1 MRKDR
6 VISTKLA
13 ANDVY
18 EARTTVAGGPL
29 DSHSGRSGS

>member
-6 VISTKLA
+6 VTSP

-18 EARTTVAGGPL
+18 EARTTVAGGSL
-29 DSHSGRSGS
+29 DSHSGRGGS